1 MFSTFKRAAVA
12 ALLAVAITPPV
23 FAQAATGGI
32 LTIDIDRLYS
42 DSAAAKN
49 AQTQLVTRY
58 QGPQQQAN
66 AAFESARTAYQTQIQ
81 AAQKTLGPNGDP
93 SKLPVATQ
101 QAIGQAEDKLGEA
114 RNQAMAVQ
122 QAIQDSAA
130 YVREQIIQAV
140 VPLAE
145 QVRAQRKAALVVP
158 RGTVLAA
165 DPAGDVTAAVLPLL
179 DQKLTAVQIV
189 RPQPTAPAAAPA
201 AGAAPAP
208 AAAAPAKPQP
218 QGR

>member
-1 MFSTFKRAAVA
+1 MISKFNRAAIV
-12 ALLAVAITPPV
+12 ALLSVTAASPV

-32 LTIDIDRLYS
+32 LSIDIERLYS

-49 AQTQLVTRY
+49 AQSQMITRY

-66 AAFESARTAYQTQIQ
+66 TAFEQARTAYQTQVT
-81 AAQKTLGPNGDP
+81 AAQKLLGPNGDP
-93 SKLPVATQ
+93 SKLPPATQ
-101 QAIGQAEDKLGEA
+101 QSLGAAEDKMQEA
-114 RNQAMAVQ
+114 RQQALGVQ

-130 YVREQIIQAV
+130 YVREQIIQAA
-140 VPLAE
+140 VPIAE

-165 DPAGDVTAAVLPLL
+165 DPAGDVTTAVLPLL
-179 DQKLTAVQIV
+179 DQKLTSVQIV
-189 RPQPTAPAAAPA
+189 RPQPTAPAAAAPA
-201 AGAAPAP
+201 AAAP
-208 AAAAPAKPQP
+208 AAAAPAKPAP

>member
-1 MFSTFKRAAVA
+1 MLTNFKRVTVA
-12 ALLAVAITPPV
+12 ALLSVAAASPA
-23 FAQAATGGI
+23 FAQAASGGI
-32 LTIDIDRLYS
+32 LTIDIERLYS

-49 AQTQLVTRY
+49 AQTQMVTRY
-58 QGPQQQAN
+58 QGAQQQATT
-66 AAFESARTAYQTQIQ
+66 AFDTARNAYQTQVQ

-93 SKLPVATQ
+93 SKLPPATQ
-101 QAIGQAEDKLGEA
+101 QAIGQAEERLGEA
-114 RNQAMAVQ
+114 RNQALSVQ

-145 QVRAQRKAALVVP
+145 QVRAERKAALVVP

-165 DPAGDVTAAVLPLL
+165 DPAGDVSAVILPRL
-179 DQKLTAVQIV
+179 DQRLTTVQIA
-189 RPQPTAPAAAPA
+189 RPQPTAPAAGAAAAPAPA
-201 AGAAPAP
+201 AGAAPR
-208 AAAAPAKPQP
+208 PQP